1 MSIELV
7 NITEDMSDWDKHWG
21 AFRNTLNIFVQNKYY
36 GISKEDLAVIGQESI
51 SDIART
57 IVDKVK
63 AFFQWLWEKITD
75 FFGKIKKFVLYIWN
89 KIKEWLGFKNNDQ
102 RKFEQMCQ
110 SCTLSASPS
119 GTIHYYYDTDTCNN
133 IMNEYFNERFPVC
146 RYHIIVGSTD
156 NRVHK
161 DYFNYA
167 EFKEE
172 IAKYVE
178 KVKKLLDENGGGDLE
193 SEYLINSLAKV
204 YNNHNRLVDHIA
216 WSNGVIDK
224 MRGDIKL
231 YKDQNLNEDN
241 ILKKLLELSDRVIDT
256 ANNIFPDI
264 DWWNSDL
271 LESEGM
277 KAYENA
283 TKTLENLLKFCMT
296 TNENAA
302 NMYAVLG
309 NLLMRLFRKYNIK
322 EGAVNLKVE
331 LPRYLVEHIQKHYGE
346 KFNVGYVFIT
356 SLNPRNWNDSG
367 CYNGGTAYQY
377 LNSTSS
383 SIWLDSANLLRK
395 NQASRNDYLTSF
407 GIKKMLHS
415 TAEGSLISSIVHEMT
430 HNADWQTDKNFDRD
444 SDYED
449 QEQEVRARKAEG
461 SFEPTA
467 QEMAWA
473 KVIIDKIEEQAS
485 KHD

>member
-1 MSIELV
+1 MELTLID
-7 NITEDMSDWDKHWG
+7 ITDTMSDWDQHWS
-21 AFRNTLNIFVQNKYY
+21 AIRNCLNIYVKGKYY
-36 GISKEDLAVIGQESI
+36 GFSTEDYKAVSAEDLKDVMH
-51 SDIART
+51 T

-63 AFFQWLWEKITD
+63 AFFQWLWEKITA

-102 RKFEQMCQ
+102 RKFEEMCH

-133 IMNEYFNERFPVC
+133 ILNEYFDKRFPVC
-146 RYHIIVGSTD
+146 KYHIVVGSTD
-156 NRVHK
+156 DRAHK
-161 DYFNYA
+161 LYFNYA

-172 IAKYVE
+172 IVKYVE
-178 KVKKLLDENGGGDLE
+178 KVKKLLDENGGGDLKA
-193 SEYLINSLAKV
+193 EYLINSLTKV
-204 YNNHNRLVDHIA
+204 YHNHNKLVDHIA
-216 WSNGVIDK
+216 WSNGIIDK

-231 YKDQNLNEDN
+231 YKDKNLNEDN
-241 ILKKLLELSDRVIDT
+241 ILNELLELSGRVIKT

-264 DWWNSDL
+264 DWWKSDS

-283 TKTLENLLKFCMT
+283 TKMLENLLKFCMT

-331 LPRYLVEHIQKHYGE
+331 LPGYLVEHIQKHYGE

-356 SLNPRNWNDSG
+356 SLNPENWNDSG
-367 CYNGGTAYQY
+367 CYVGGIAYQY
-377 LNSTSS
+377 NNSTASS
-383 SIWLDSANLLRK
+383 VWLDSANLLRK
-395 NQASRNDYLTSF
+395 NQKSRNDYLHSF
-407 GIKKMLHS
+407 GISKMLHS

-430 HNADWQTDKNFDRD
+430 HNADWQTDKGFDRN
-444 SDYED
+444 SKYAD
-449 QEQEVRARKAEG
+449 QEHEIRARKAEG

-473 KVIIDKIEEQAS
+473 KIIIDKIEEQAS